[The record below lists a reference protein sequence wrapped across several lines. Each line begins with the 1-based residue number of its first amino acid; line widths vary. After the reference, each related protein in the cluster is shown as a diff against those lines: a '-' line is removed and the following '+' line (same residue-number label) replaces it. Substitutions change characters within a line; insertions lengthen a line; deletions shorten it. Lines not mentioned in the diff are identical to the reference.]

1 MLKSFFVLI
10 CSFFSFFSFS
20 QSNKFTTKKIFLNPI
35 DTVNN
40 CYTIVYPKSIPY
52 KSFLIL
58 IPGFGQSP
66 SDVFIQTDLPSK
78 FAENGILTI
87 IPSLNEGALSFGVDS
102 SSQKSLS
109 LIYKDVTSK
118 IKLLD
123 AKFYIGGFSLGG
135 SCAIKFA
142 EESEI
147 KPNAVFAI
155 DPPLDFE
162 RVFNSA
168 ERNIRQAEDGNIN
181 QESAFLVSKLIQL
194 NGGSPKERKTVY
206 YQMSPYSF
214 TDSTQNAV
222 KRLVNTPIK
231 IFCEPDI
238 NWWIN
243 ERGSDLYTM
252 NVLDCS
258 AFINELS
265 KLGNQNAFLELSQN
279 KGFRKPTNSKHPHS
293 WSIVNSDDLIHWLLI
308 QK

>member
-1 MLKSFFVLI
+1 MYKFQLVI
-10 CSFFSFFSFS
+10 IFSIITVFSYS
-20 QSNKFTTKKIFLNPI
+20 QNKNFTTKKIFLNPS
-35 DTVNN
+35 DTLNN

-58 IPGFGQSP
+58 IPGFGQTS
-66 SDVFIQTDLPSK
+66 SDVFLQSDLPIK

-87 IPSLNEGALSFGVDS
+87 IPSLSEGEFSFGLDS

-168 ERNIRQAEDGNIN
+168 ERNIRHAEEGNIN
-181 QESAFLVSKLIQL
+181 PESVFLVKKLIQL
-194 NGGSPKERKTVY
+194 NGGAPYERKHSY

-214 TDSTQNAV
+214 NDSTQKAV
-222 KRLVNTPIK
+222 KKLVNIPIK

-243 ERGSDLYTM
+243 ERNSDLYTM

-258 AFINELS
+258 AFINELN
-265 KLGNQNAFLELSQN
+265 KFGNQSASLELSQN
-279 KGFRKPTNSKHPHS
+279 KGVRKPSNSKHPHS
-293 WSIVNSDDLIHWLLI
+293 WSIVDSNTLIKWLLI
-308 QK
+308 H

>member
-1 MLKSFFVLI
+1 MFKLQLVI
-10 CSFFSFFSFS
+10 IFSIITVFSYS
-20 QSNKFTTKKIFLNPI
+20 QNIKYTTKKIFLNPS
-35 DTVNN
+35 DTLNN

-58 IPGFGQSP
+58 IPGFGQTS
-66 SDVFIQTDLPSK
+66 SDVFLQSDLPTK

-87 IPSLNEGALSFGVDS
+87 IPSLSEGELSFGVDS

-118 IKLLD
+118 IKILD

-142 EESEI
+142 EECEI

-168 ERNIRQAEDGNIN
+168 ERNIRQAEEGNIN
-181 QESAFLVSKLIQL
+181 PESVFLFKKLIQL
-194 NGGSPKERKTVY
+194 NGGAPNERKHSY

-214 TDSTQNAV
+214 TDSTQKAA
-222 KRLVNTPIK
+222 KKLVNIPIK

-243 ERGSDLYTM
+243 ERNSDLYTM

-258 AFINELS
+258 AFINELN
-265 KLGNQNAFLELSQN
+265 KLGNQSASLELSQN
-279 KGFRKPTNSKHPHS
+279 KGVRKPSNSKHPHS
-293 WSIVNSDDLIHWLLI
+293 WSIVDSNTLIKWLL
-308 QK
+308 KH